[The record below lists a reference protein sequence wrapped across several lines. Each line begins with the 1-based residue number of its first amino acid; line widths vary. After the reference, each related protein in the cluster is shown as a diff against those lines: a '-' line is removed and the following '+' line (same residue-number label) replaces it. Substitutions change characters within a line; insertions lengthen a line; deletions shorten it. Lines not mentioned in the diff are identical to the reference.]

1 MSFYEDMKE
10 VMVTIN
16 QSIVKA
22 RNFAERFDERY
33 IIAYENNDL
42 AIRYLSKIVKSFM
55 EVFPNVQVELKMVD
69 FQRKNTVFLED
80 KADFL
85 FTVRD
90 SIIKIPQTD
99 YRELYIGRFMCILSE
114 KHELSGKKS
123 LSFETLNGE
132 TLVLLNPSLC
142 PEEMKRMEEQI
153 IEACP
158 DSPVLYVDNQLSGCT
173 LASCELGI
181 AIMPDFIYH
190 ATATL
195 CMIPLQTSEVI
206 SYGAV
211 WHTQDRRK
219 QTCCLLEVAERIFRA
234 GFRSQLDGLQST

>member
-1 MSFYEDMKE
+1 MKE

-99 YRELYIGRFMCILSE
+99 YRQLYIGRFMCILSE
-114 KHELSGKKS
+114 KHELSEKKS

-142 PEEMKRMEEQI
+142 PKDVGRILRTFKIKKNVEVTDNGKI
-153 IEACP
+153 I
-158 DSPVLYVDNQLSGCT
+158 
-173 LASCELGI
+173 I
-181 AIMPDFIYH
+181 
-190 ATATL
+190 
-195 CMIPLQTSEVI
+195 
-206 SYGAV
+206 
-211 WHTQDRRK
+211 
-219 QTCCLLEVAERIFRA
+219 
-234 GFRSQLDGLQST
+234 